1 MTQWATSWDSP
12 MNDPTFE
19 EMVELVRE
27 HYIDDDPTT
36 PAESLRNFYPST
48 VGELRT
54 NLLTGLIERSEDSK
68 LEWDAVA
75 LIAQQALRSGE
86 QLPQALA
93 DWVADV
99 LVGDRPRPTKGA
111 QAKAARDFRWRLAIC
126 HLQNAFGLAPTRNET
141 SNADSGC
148 DVVAEAAGAKYKTV
162 EAVWSGRGDFF
173 RPS

>member
-1 MTQWATSWDSP
+1 

-27 HYIDDDPTT
+27 HYIDDDPTS
-36 PAESLRNFYPST
+36 PEESLKDFYPST
-48 VGELRT
+48 VGELRA
-54 NLLTGLIERSEDSK
+54 NLLAGLIERSEDSK

-86 QLPQALA
+86 HFPQALA

-99 LVGDRPRPTKGA
+99 LARDRPRPTTGA
-111 QAKAARDFRWRLAIC
+111 QATAYRDFRWRLAIR
-126 HLQNAFGLAPTRNET
+126 HLQNAFGLAPTRNAT
-141 SNADSGC
+141 SDADCGC
-148 DVVAEAAGAKYKTV
+148 DVVAEAADARYKTV
-162 EAVWSGRGDFF
+162 EAVWSGRGEFF